1 MLDPEIIIVP
11 VVFAIPAVVI
21 ILRMAFRHKE
31 KMAELNASS
40 GRTFELEAR
49 LERIEQAVDTIAVE
63 MERIGEGQRF
73 VTKLL
78 AERPTTPIS
87 EAQGV
92 QRGLAATS
100 H

>member
-1 MLDPEIIIVP
+1 VLDPEVII
-11 VVFAIPAVVI
+11 IPAVIGIPAFVAA
-21 ILRMAFRHKE
+21 LRMVLRHKE
-31 KMAELNASS
+31 KMATIHADT

-78 AERPTTPIS
+78 AERPTAPIS

-92 QRGLAATS
+92 QRGLAATP